1 MTDLGAWHSSCS
13 RSRVQSRAQTI
24 GRIIEL
30 AEHDTMHNIGEQ
42 SLSRITNTTRKNTK
56 AELDPRAVTPSLET
70 WCCHSG
76 QVSASINVLNFVHIG
91 SRKRFRT
98 SARTRV
104 CRCRRRKL
112 FSSTA
117 RDPLNANN
125 SPAMADND
133 ETEGPSHK
141 RKISETDFGS
151 PALDKPRK
159 KPIACRPCHARKI
172 KCSFGHPC
180 EPCQQAKREH
190 ECDYPKRD
198 QKITVNSSYVE
209 KLLAENRRLREQS
222 ENLDGH
228 AEPPATIASINVS
241 SSPMESGDARNP
253 LLHDRSWFFPLGSTG
268 PIHISEA
275 ADAAFATRFRE
286 TLAEDGKAEHIPRTD
301 YMTDGKLMGLADK
314 EMPWPPLAR
323 ARLLV
328 KAAFDTVGSCYHC
341 CRKSEVYNGLKRHY
355 RDPTAPRTIFTC
367 KLEALFALGE
377 AYSCRTQSISEDTFP
392 GLGYFARASRT
403 LRGTR
408 ERPQI
413 DHIEV
418 LLLLSLYSLLLNR
431 RHGAYYLAS
440 SAVRSSIIMGL
451 HQNVPELQVPDRA
464 AREHRIRIW
473 WTAYTLERLW
483 ASKMGHPISVQD
495 DDIGVDLPSDTGLSD
510 VEAADFL
517 DVEYANASIRLAQL
531 SRHIISS
538 IYNRKSVHGAFS
550 QRVQLAL
557 KDLRSWVESLP
568 KHLQIPAG
576 GLAHPL
582 QRPQKWLHLSFN
594 QYVILS
600 TRPILLHV
608 LRAHKQLW
616 NDASRTK
623 DLKKE
628 IGETPLALAEACI
641 RCARHSHRL
650 LTDTWIDGSF
660 AIYDYT
666 YTQYLFSAATILAI
680 SSISIGQNDD
690 SDKDGFDSASQFLD
704 QLKQNGNYAAREFC
718 QHLQAIKLSLNTF
731 RNPTNADT
739 FNAFALPFPQPP
751 FTPSN
756 TTPGSTFQPTMTAEM
771 ALAEPSLQD
780 FLTHSDFDPGFL
792 DTQIQ
797 GDQFQGFYYPM
808 LQDEAWFA
816 G

>member
-1 MTDLGAWHSSCS
+1 MT
-13 RSRVQSRAQTI
+13 
-24 GRIIEL
+24 
-30 AEHDTMHNIGEQ
+30 
-42 SLSRITNTTRKNTK
+42 
-56 AELDPRAVTPSLET
+56 
-70 WCCHSG
+70 
-76 QVSASINVLNFVHIG
+76 
-91 SRKRFRT
+91 
-98 SARTRV
+98 
-104 CRCRRRKL
+104 
-112 FSSTA
+112 
-117 RDPLNANN
+117 
-125 SPAMADND
+125 DND
-133 ETEGPSHK
+133 ETESTSHK
-141 RKISETDFGS
+141 RKVSETDFGS

-198 QKITVNSSYVE
+198 QKITISSSYVE
-209 KLLAENRRLREQS
+209 KLVAENRRLRERSQS
-222 ENLDGH
+222 IDGH
-228 AEPPATIASINVS
+228 AEPLATIASTNVP
-241 SSPMESGDARNP
+241 SSPLENGDARNP

-286 TLAEDGKAEHIPRTD
+286 ALAEDGKAEHIPRTH

-341 CRKSEVYNGLKRHY
+341 CRKSDVYNGLKRHY

-377 AYSCRTQSISEDTFP
+377 AYSCRTQSTSEDTFP

-451 HQNVPELQVPDRA
+451 HQNVPESQVTDRA

-473 WTAYTLERLW
+473 WSAYTLERLW

-495 DDIGVDLPSDTGLSD
+495 EDIGVDLPSNAGLSE

-538 IYNRKSVHGAFS
+538 IYNRKSIHGAFS

-568 KHLQIPAG
+568 KHLQLPAG
-576 GLAHPL
+576 GLTHPL

-600 TRPILLHV
+600 TRPILLHI

-616 NDASRTK
+616 HDAPRTR
-623 DLKKE
+623 DLKHV

-704 QLKQNGNYAAREFC
+704 QLKQNGNYAAKEFC
-718 QHLQAIKLSLNTF
+718 QHLQAIRLSLTAF
-731 RNPTNADT
+731 RNPASPDT
-739 FNAFALPFPQPP
+739 FNAFALSFPQPP